1 MANEEG
7 EAVSGEVTAWLERW
21 RGGDRAALDHLV
33 PLLYTDLRQLARRS
47 LRRERSEHTLSTT
60 ALVHEAYLRLLGQRQ
75 IQASDR
81 AGFLAVAG
89 YTMRR
94 VLVDY
99 ARGRKRAKRGG
110 GKTPVSLD
118 QAELDELEGAAPFLT
133 SEQAEEVLALD
144 SALERLAAI
153 SPRGAEVIQH
163 RFFAG
168 LTLEETADVLQV
180 SVKTV
185 QRDWL
190 AARAWLRKEI
200 RRDLALDVENAAA
213 PTRPD

>member
-1 MANEEG
+1 M
-7 EAVSGEVTAWLERW
+7 SGDVTAWLEKW
-21 RGGDRAALDHLV
+21 RGGDSAALDHLV
-33 PLLYTDLRQLARRS
+33 PLLYADLRRLARRS
-47 LRRERSEHTLSTT
+47 LRRERVEHTLSTT
-60 ALVHEAYLRLLGQRQ
+60 ALVHEAYLRLLGQRR

-99 ARGRKRAKRGG
+99 ARGRNRAKRGG
-110 GKTPVSLD
+110 GKATVALD
-118 QAELDELEGAAPFLT
+118 HAELDELEAGAPFLT
-133 SEQAEEVLALD
+133 DGQAEEMLALD
-144 SALERLAAI
+144 SALARLAAI

-168 LTLEETADVLQV
+168 LTLEETAEVLRV
-180 SVKTV
+180 SIKTV

-190 AARAWLRKEI
+190 AARAWLRKEVAG
-200 RRDLALDVENAAA
+200 DLAREIETVAA
-213 PTRPD
+213 PARQSE